1 MEEIK
6 EFYPEQI
13 FVSEYPPEA
22 AMWCNENRAYIEE
35 IEKTAE
41 GERQFRI
48 VAIPEPTT
56 EEKIASAYEQLDS
69 MVEHR
74 LDSFAKEK
82 KYANIVS
89 ACSYATSS
97 NPTFSAEAAYCVK
110 MRDETYAKC
119 YELINDILPKV
130 QAGLRPIP
138 EWEEIEAQLPVLSWD
153 DVVYPVEEPVE
164 EEVVEPVEPPIEEPV
179 EEEVIEPIE

>member
-1 MEEIK
+1 MEEKK
-6 EFYPEQI
+6 EFYPGQI
-13 FVSEYPPEA
+13 FIGEYPPTA
-22 AMWCNENRAYIEE
+22 AMYCNENRAYIEE
-35 IEKTAE
+35 LEKTE
-41 GERQFRI
+41 DGERQFRI
-48 VAIPEPTT
+48 VAIPEPTI
-56 EEKIASAYEQLDS
+56 EEKIASAYQQLDS
-69 MVEHR
+69 MVEYR
-74 LDSFAKEK
+74 LDNFAKEK

-97 NPTFSAEAAYCVK
+97 NPTFAAEAAYCVK

-153 DVVYPVEEPVE
+153 DVEYPVEEPVE
-164 EEVVEPVEPPIEEPV
+164 KEMVEVLE
-179 EEEVIEPIE
+179 

>member
-1 MEEIK
+1 MEDNNY
-6 EFYPEQI
+6 YPEQI
-13 FVSEYPPEA
+13 FIGEYPPEA

-48 VAIPEPTT
+48 VAIPEPSI
-56 EEKIASAYEQLDS
+56 EEKIDKAYQYLDS
-69 MVEHR
+69 MVERR
-74 LDSFAKEK
+74 LDSFAQEK

-97 NPTFSAEAAYCVK
+97 NKTFSAEAAYCVK

-130 QAGLRPIP
+130 QAGEREIP
-138 EWEEIEAQLPVLSWD
+138 TWEEIETQLPRLSWD
-153 DVVYPVEEPVE
+153 DVVYPE
-164 EEVVEPVEPPIEEPV
+164 
-179 EEEVIEPIE
+179 

>member
-1 MEEIK
+1 MEENK
-6 EFYPEQI
+6 NFTPGQL
-13 FVSEYPPEA
+13 FVGEYPPEA

-35 IEKTAE
+35 IEKTPE

-48 VAIPEPTT
+48 VAIPEPTI
-56 EEKIASAYEQLDS
+56 EEKIASAYQQLDS

-97 NPTFSAEAAYCVK
+97 NPTFSAEAAYCVR

-164 EEVVEPVEPPIEEPV
+164 EEEVVEPVEKPIEEETV
-179 EEEVIEPIE
+179 EPIE

>member
-1 MEEIK
+1 MEENK
-6 EFYPEQI
+6 NFTPGQV
-13 FVSEYPPEA
+13 FVGEYPPEA

-35 IEKTAE
+35 LEKTAE

-48 VAIPEPTT
+48 VAIPEPTI
-56 EEKIASAYEQLDS
+56 EEKIDSAYKHLDS
-69 MVEHR
+69 MVEYR
-74 LDSFAKEK
+74 LDSFAQEK

-97 NPTFSAEAAYCVK
+97 NKTFAAEAAYCVK

-130 QAGLRPIP
+130 SAGLRPIP

-153 DVVYPVEEPVE
+153 DVEYPVEKPVE
-164 EEVVEPVEPPIEEPV
+164 KETIEVLE
-179 EEEVIEPIE
+179 

>member
-1 MEEIK
+1 MEETKNFTPGQVFI
-6 EFYPEQI
+6 
-13 FVSEYPPEA
+13 SEYPPEA

-56 EEKIASAYEQLDS
+56 EEKIASAYQQLDS

-153 DVVYPVEEPVE
+153 DVVYPVKEPVE
-164 EEVVEPVEPPIEEPV
+164 DPIEEPV
-179 EEEVIEPIE
+179 ENPVEKETVEVLE

>member
-1 MEEIK
+1 MSET
-6 EFYPEQI
+6 YTPGQI
-13 FVSEYPPEA
+13 FIGEYPPTA

-35 IEKTAE
+35 IERTSDGK
-41 GERQFRI
+41 RQFKI

-56 EEKIASAYEQLDS
+56 EEKINAAYQQLDS
-69 MVEHR
+69 MVEQR
-74 LDSFAKEK
+74 LDNFAKEK

-97 NPTFSAEAAYCVK
+97 NPTFAAEAAYCVK

-130 QAGLRPIP
+130 QAGERPIP
-138 EWEEIEAQLPVLSWD
+138 EWGEIEAQLPVLSWD
-153 DVVYPVEEPVE
+153 DVEYPT
-164 EEVVEPVEPPIEEPV
+164 EEVTE
-179 EEEVIEPIE
+179 

>member
-1 MEEIK
+1 MEEIN
-6 EFYPEQI
+6 FYPEQI
-13 FVSEYPPEA
+13 FIGEYPPAA

-48 VAIPEPTT
+48 VAIPEPSI
-56 EEKIASAYEQLDS
+56 EEKIDKAYQYLDS
-69 MVEHR
+69 MVERR
-74 LDSFAKEK
+74 LDSFAQEK

-97 NPTFSAEAAYCVK
+97 NKTFSAEAAYCVK

-130 QAGLRPIP
+130 QSGEREIP
-138 EWEEIEAQLPVLSWD
+138 TWEEIEVQLPRLSWD
-153 DVVYPVEEPVE
+153 DVVYPTEE
-164 EEVVEPVEPPIEEPV
+164 
-179 EEEVIEPIE
+179 

>member
-1 MEEIK
+1 MEETN
-6 EFYPEQI
+6 FYPEQI
-13 FVSEYPPEA
+13 FIGEYPPAA

-35 IEKTAE
+35 IERTVE

-48 VAIPEPTT
+48 VAIPEPTI
-56 EEKIASAYEQLDS
+56 EEKITKAYHYLDS
-69 MVEHR
+69 MVEKR
-74 LDSFAKEK
+74 LDDFAKEK

-97 NPTFSAEAAYCVK
+97 NKKFAAEAAYCVV

-130 QAGLRPIP
+130 QEGLREIP
-138 EWEEIEAQLPVLSWD
+138 TWEEIEEQLPRLSWD
-153 DVVYPVEEPVE
+153 DVVYPTEEITE
-164 EEVVEPVEPPIEEPV
+164 
-179 EEEVIEPIE
+179 

>member
-1 MEEIK
+1 MREENIN
-6 EFYPEQI
+6 EEHFYPGQVFI
-13 FVSEYPPEA
+13 GEYPPTA
-22 AMWCNENRAYIEE
+22 AMYCNENRAYIEE

-56 EEKIASAYEQLDS
+56 EEKIASAYQYLDS
-69 MVEHR
+69 MVEKR
-74 LDSFAKEK
+74 LDDFAKEK

-138 EWEEIEAQLPVLSWD
+138 EWDEIEAQLPVLSWD
-153 DVVYPVEEPVE
+153 DVEYPVEEPVDKE
-164 EEVVEPVEPPIEEPV
+164 MIEVLE
-179 EEEVIEPIE
+179 